1 MTLESALLLAFS
13 AAGAVVSVQQF
24 WDRAEKN
31 RASEG
36 SRERGEVLA
45 QIAALQKVMLE
56 ASAAQRE
63 NRELADAGQRENRE
77 LTNASMA
84 ENRKLTNASM
94 AENRELTNAS
104 MAENRA
110 TLAADRRAFEASQL
124 NMLEQF
130 SEQLKRV

>member
-1 MTLESALLLAFS
+1 MTLERALLLAFS

-24 WDRAEKN
+24 WDRAEMN

-63 NRELADAGQRENRE
+63 NREL
-77 LTNASMA
+77 TNASMA
-84 ENRKLTNASM
+84 ENRK
-94 AENRELTNAS
+94 LTNAS

-124 NMLEQF
+124 KMWGRGRRRPG
-130 SEQLKRV
+130 KRG

>member
-1 MTLESALLLAFS
+1 MTLEKALFLAFG
-13 AAGAVVSVQQF
+13 AAGAVVSVQQL
-24 WDRAEKN
+24 WERAEES
-31 RASEG
+31 RAREG
-36 SRERGEVLA
+36 SRERAEVLA

-63 NRELADAGQRENRE
+63 NRELANAGQRENRE
-77 LTNASMA
+77 LA
-84 ENRKLTNASM
+84 NASM

-124 NMLEQF
+124 KMWGRG
-130 SEQLKRV
+130 SRRPGKRG